1 MWIIPLRLLDGA
13 SAVGTVVPPPPLG
26 LPDLSI
32 GNFYVIDQRVK
43 RRRPLTEMEFALVR
57 QWAAIYKRVKLR
69 YFKDM
74 TANRE
79 LERKAEAQLRGER
92 RKRAKKKPVVISRR
106 ADPSGLR
113 PMKRREMRA
122 RV

>member
-13 SAVGTVVPPPPLG
+13 SAVGTVIPPPPVG

-32 GNFYVIDQRVK
+32 GNFYVIDYRIK
-43 RRRPLTEMEFALVR
+43 RRRPLTELEWKLVR
-57 QWAAIYKRVKLR
+57 QWAAIYKRVRLR

-79 LERKAEAQLRGER
+79 LERKAEAQLRGQ
-92 RKRAKKKPVVISRR
+92 KRAKRKAIDRTV
-106 ADPSGLR
+106 DPSGLR

-122 RV
+122 